1 MAAKWNVEF
10 YEDAQGRRPVEKW
23 LDRLSDQKAEAATIA
38 VNQVLAMNGMAL
50 ASTAWLKPVGSGL
63 YEFRIRHTKTQIQN
77 MYAAANQVVPSEVT
91 SVLLRIFVAFE
102 GDRVIL
108 LLGAYDNGKNDSA
121 SFQQEQIGIA
131 RKRLKDWKR
140 RQG

>member
-108 LLGAYDNGKNDSA
+108 LLGAYDKGKNDSA

>member
-1 MAAKWNVEF
+1 MATKWKIEF

-38 VNQVLAMNGMAL
+38 LSHVLAINAMSL
-50 ASTAWLKPVGSGL
+50 ASTAWLKSLGSGL
-63 YEFRIRHTKTQIQN
+63 FEFRIRHTKAQIQN
-77 MYAAANQVVPSEVT
+77 MYSEAHQKLPFEAV

-108 LLGAYDNGKNDSA
+108 LLGAYDKGKNDSA